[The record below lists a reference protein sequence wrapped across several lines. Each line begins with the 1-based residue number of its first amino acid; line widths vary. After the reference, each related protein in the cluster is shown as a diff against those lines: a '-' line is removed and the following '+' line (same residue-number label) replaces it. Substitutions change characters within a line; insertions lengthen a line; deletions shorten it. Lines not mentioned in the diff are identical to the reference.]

1 LAQFGGNLGLLP
13 ANVFTLQ
20 AMQFGSA
27 AEMLLLSF
35 ALADKIN
42 SLKAEKDQA
51 KLDLLEIV
59 QQQNV
64 ILEQKVHQ
72 RTQELAENNA
82 ILETQN
88 EEIRQQHEELMM
100 INESLEEQR
109 ETTQRQKEIIG
120 NTLSK
125 LQDTTQRLN
134 ASIDYAKRIQQVIL
148 PDNQLINSFFSSHF
162 TIYKPKDVVSG
173 DFYWF
178 TFLAEN
184 KALFA
189 LADCTGH
196 GVSGAFMTMVC
207 NALLYE
213 TVEIAKIE
221 KPAEILKNLH
231 IRIQKIL
238 RQHEGKNSDGLDIS
252 LCWFEKQNDQSMH
265 VNFSG
270 INSYIYYVKTD
281 VEKQESNGSSN
292 NTIPNTELIKLAS
305 GRGYI
310 GGNRSHEINFITHS
324 FILAKG
330 QMLYFSTDGYTDQ
343 NDLQRNRLGLQTLN
357 KTLSEIYHLPIENQ
371 KDVLLS
377 VLENHQKDEIQRD
390 DISVVGILV

>member
-1 LAQFGGNLGLLP
+1 MAQFGGNLGLLP

-42 SLKAEKDQA
+42 SFKAEKEQA
-51 KLDLLEIV
+51 KLELLEIV
-59 QQQNV
+59 QQQNT
-64 ILEQKVHQ
+64 ILEKKVHQ

-88 EEIRQQHEELMM
+88 EEIRQQHEELMV

-109 ETTQRQKEIIG
+109 ETTQRQKEIIE

-134 ASIDYAKRIQQVIL
+134 ASINYAQSIQEVIL
-148 PDNQLINSFFSSHF
+148 PNKQLINSFFDDHF

-178 TFLAEN
+178 MKLSET

-196 GVSGAFMTMVC
+196 GVAGAFMTMVC
-207 NALLYE
+207 NALLAE

-221 KPAEILKNLH
+221 NPAEILKNLH

-238 RQHEGKNSDGLDIS
+238 RQKEGKNSDGLDIS
-252 LCWFEKQNDQSMH
+252 LCLFEKHNTKNIE
-265 VNFSG
+265 VTFSG
-270 INSYIYYVKTD
+270 INSYIYYVQTKI
-281 VEKQESNGSSN
+281 ENSQNKSKELRSK
-292 NTIPNTELIKLAS
+292 ELIKLAS

-310 GGNRSHEINFITHS
+310 GGNRSQEVHFSTHS
-324 FILAKG
+324 FSLEKG

-357 KTLSEIYHLPIENQ
+357 KTLSEIYDLPIENQ
-371 KDVLLS
+371 KTILLTT
-377 VLENHQKDEIQRD
+377 LEKHQKNEIQRD